1 MFGLGS
7 EVLEGKHSFVVL
19 NRQQMSCL
27 ILIRS
32 WVQVICCTTLNR
44 T

>member
-7 EVLEGKHSFVVL
+7 EELEGKQSFVAL
-19 NRQQMSCL
+19 NRQQMSCA

-32 WVQVICCTTLNR
+32 
-44 T
+44 

>member
-7 EVLEGKHSFVVL
+7 EVLEGKQSFVVL
-19 NRQQMSCL
+19 NRQQMSCA
-27 ILIRS
+27 ILICT
-32 WVQVICCTTLNR
+32 WVQVISSTINR

>member
-7 EVLEGKHSFVVL
+7 EVLEGKLSFVVL
-19 NRQQMSCL
+19 NRQQMSCV
-27 ILIRS
+27 ILICC
-32 WVQVICCTTLNR
+32 WVQVVCRTTLNR